1 MAPRHLL
8 TGAGATALRSI
19 SFHTLLY
26 ETFSLQGKNLLSVQ
40 TVPQSLSGAFL
51 ASELIRNLM
60 SADTTAETKPLCNN
74 LVLTSTTILFT
85 LLYVSIYP
93 NQLST
98 FQLTD
103 LQGPIP
109 LTEAT

>member
-8 TGAGATALRSI
+8 TGAGATVLRSI
-19 SFHTLLY
+19 SFHTLY

-40 TVPQSLSGAFL
+40 TVPQSLSGGFL

-60 SADTTAETKPLCNN
+60 SADTAAETKGLCNN
-74 LVLTSTTILFT
+74 LVLTSTAILFT

-93 NQLST
+93 NH
-98 FQLTD
+98 
-103 LQGPIP
+103 
-109 LTEAT
+109 